1 MAAVGGHK
9 GRGIG
14 GGMELGERD
23 RSCVVVLAVG
33 VRVGVGPRWQH
44 SPAHCTG
51 ELLQI
56 NLFKIARLK

>member
-1 MAAVGGHK
+1 MAAAGGYK
-9 GRGIG
+9 GWGIG
-14 GGMELGERD
+14 GGMKLGEQD
-23 RSCVVVLAVG
+23 CSCVVVLAVG

-56 NLFKIARLK
+56 NLF